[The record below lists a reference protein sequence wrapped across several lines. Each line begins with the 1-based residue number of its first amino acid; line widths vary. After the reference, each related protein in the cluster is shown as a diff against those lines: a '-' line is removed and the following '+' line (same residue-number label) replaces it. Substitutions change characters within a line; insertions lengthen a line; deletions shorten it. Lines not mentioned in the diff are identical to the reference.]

1 MEVTL
6 HCPLCG
12 ADHAYGLDVAR
23 SVSLGMAAGVGSVP
37 KRKRSFVRL
46 FACPVKAAQFE
57 ATLTLSETAM
67 ERITNLTVRAP
78 GDE

>member
-23 SVSLGMAAGVGSVP
+23 SVSLGMAASAGSVP
-37 KRKRSFVRL
+37 TRKRSFVRL
-46 FACPVKAAQFE
+46 FACPVKASQFE
-57 ATLTLSETAM
+57 ATLTLSETALD
-67 ERITNLTVRAP
+67 RIASLTVLAP